1 MENGL
6 QESFG
11 RVYLDEMVFFGLF
24 FIEFALVILIFTV
37 KFRMMHARSL
47 KFPNNSFFLFGP
59 RGVGKSTWLKQWFPD
74 AFWVDLLPPTNALRY
89 MKDPNLLSMQI
100 KNQPLD
106 QWIVI
111 DEIQKS
117 PELLDEVHNLMENF
131 GYKYFALSGS
141 SARKLKRGAAN
152 MLAGRAV
159 TRSMLPFTAN
169 ELNFDIDYH
178 TVLEYG
184 LLPLSVNA
192 DSDAAREDF
201 LRSYLTTYIQEEIK
215 AEGFVRNIGHFSRF
229 LDIAALS
236 AATQPNISGLSRD
249 AGIGRDTVQGYFGV
263 FEDTL
268 LGSWLRAYRP
278 RAKVK
283 EVSKPKFY
291 WFDSGV
297 LNAAAGAFDQ
307 PMPREWTGVLLE
319 HWVYHELMAY
329 MSYNSVRGS
338 LGYWRTPS
346 GTEVDFIWWYGSH
359 AVGIEVKS
367 SKAFQKDYLKGL
379 KSLEQSLYLHRS
391 FIAYLGS
398 DQLRVGNTQVLPV
411 LDFLRKLHKGEVI
424 GY

>member
-1 MENGL
+1 MTT
-6 QESFG
+6 
-11 RVYLDEMVFFGLF
+11 
-24 FIEFALVILIFTV
+24 LIFSV
-37 KFRMMHARSL
+37 KFRVMYSRLL
-47 KFPNNSFFLFGP
+47 KIPNSSFFLFGP
-59 RGVGKSTWLKQWFPD
+59 RGVGKSTWLKQNFPD
-74 AFWVDLLPPTNALRY
+74 AFWVDLLPPANAIRY
-89 MKDPNLLSMQI
+89 VKAPDLLSMQV
-100 KNQPLD
+100 KNQPSD
-106 QWIVI
+106 IWIVI

-117 PELLDEVHNLMENF
+117 PELLDEIHNLTENF

-159 TRSMLPFTAN
+159 TRSMLPFTAK
-169 ELNFDIDYH
+169 ELNFDICPRN
-178 TVLEYG
+178 VLEYG

-192 DSDAAREDF
+192 DSNANKEDF
-201 LRSYLTTYIQEEIK
+201 LRSYLTTYIHEEIK
-215 AEGFVRNIGHFSRF
+215 AEGFVRNIGHFARF

-236 AATQPNISGLSRD
+236 AATRPNILGLSRD
-249 AGIGRDTVQGYFGV
+249 AGIGRDTIQGYFGV

-278 RAKVK
+278 RAKIK

-307 PMPREWTGVLLE
+307 PMPLDWTGILLE
-319 HWVYHELMAY
+319 HWIYHEVTAY
-329 MSYNSVRGS
+329 ISYNSVRGS

-346 GTEVDFIWWYGSH
+346 GTEVDFIWWYGTC

-379 KSLEQSLYLHRS
+379 KSLAQSLDLHRS
-391 FIAYLGS
+391 FIVYLGS
-398 DQLRVGNTQVLPV
+398 EQLRVGNTQVLPV
-411 LDFLRKLHKGEVI
+411 MDFLRKLHNGEVI
-424 GY
+424 GE